1 MDNFLSRYQELL
13 GKLNKSKA
21 KQRRGN
27 DGGRSALVK
36 ETEDKQ
42 KQATYK
48 DYSSDFETTPG
59 MHTQALVPYYN
70 PKTGAEWSAPSG
82 GYTPKP
88 GTGWVKGYKPEGT
101 ISTPPKSSTRIDE
114 RYQSIR
120 EHFKNNPP
128 QEGLFPI
135 VHENPNNFSH
145 YKEKG
150 LFPKFVGIEY
160 ENPNYKQIPGKT
172 PTAFTNPN
180 STKNV
185 LNRMANF

>member
-1 MDNFLSRYQELL
+1 MENFLSRYQELL
-13 GKLNKSKA
+13 GRLNKSKA

-48 DYSSDFETTPG
+48 ENQNSYSSDFETTFG
-59 MHTQALVPYYN
+59 IHTQAFVPYYN
-70 PKTGAEWSAPSG
+70 PKTGAEWSAPHG

-114 RYQSIR
+114 SDPRYQSIR

-128 QEGLFPI
+128 QMGLFPI
-135 VHENPNNFSH
+135 KDEKPSH
-145 YKEKG
+145 
-150 LFPKFVGIEY
+150 
-160 ENPNYKQIPGKT
+160 KQIPEKI
-172 PTAFTNPN
+172 PTASTNPN
-180 STKNV
+180 LTKNV
-185 LNRMANF
+185 LDRMANF

>member
-1 MDNFLSRYQELL
+1 MENFLSRYQELL

-88 GTGWVKGYKPEGT
+88 GTGWVKGYKPKGT

-114 RYQSIR
+114 SDSRYQSMR
-120 EHFKNNPP
+120 EHFKKNPP
-128 QEGLFPI
+128 QMGLFPI
-135 VHENPNNFSH
+135 EHENPNNF
-145 YKEKG
+145 
-150 LFPKFVGIEY
+150 
-160 ENPNYKQIPGKT
+160 YKQIPEKT